1 MNDQTEVVLTFDKE
15 AAQGLYNL
23 GYESIRQDLSDPT
36 LINYSF
42 WIGNEDLD
50 EFLDYDWLLEC
61 LSLTSLPQLPE
72 PQLENIPHL
81 GSASSADAFVRNY
94 LWTFEDIRM
103 LIGSNM
109 PIFGDADHP
118 CVSLRLRDMK
128 KPINILTGKH
138 LSLIGWQITI
148 LHNL

>member
-1 MNDQTEVVLTFDKE
+1 MKKDGSSSALQERNLVSKFLYRTLQKSLDDQSGGDDLKNSEVK
-15 AAQGLYNL
+15 
-23 GYESIRQDLSDPT
+23 
-36 LINYSF
+36 
-42 WIGNEDLD
+42 
-50 EFLDYDWLLEC
+50 C

-138 LSLIGWQITI
+138 LSLIG
-148 LHNL
+148 